1 VTNRVIAGEFAIGV
15 GVTPILQH
23 RKGAPVATAPIEPVI
38 LTPWALFLMKDA
50 KHPATAKLFG
60 YWLASEAG
68 QKVLSDV
75 TALSLASA
83 PGTDIN
89 QLTAGKKVLTVPPEF
104 NSEVLPKLGP
114 IYGKLMG
121 LR

>member
-1 VTNRVIAGEFAIGV
+1 MTNRVIAGEFAIGV